1 MKKKILIL
9 LSSIHVCFAQQG
21 AVYFQQ
27 QVGYSDTMRNV
38 KVVPEGGD
46 LLGFDTF
53 QQKTITSI
61 PMNSL
66 SAALTGAP
74 GGALSGNY
82 PSPTVTK
89 TNGTTRSSLATVA
102 SPARRGKANEVFIAV
117 RTDGRPGTG
126 TEEDP
131 YDGSTQPKFDAL
143 MASFEPNTTIHLG
156 LGTFLTNVIPKT
168 GPAAGYGTAF
178 FVQSGWRIIGA
189 GIDRTTV
196 QMTGNLSTFTTDC
209 QAFKSNSDAVTNNV
223 RIENLTIDCNYAAL
237 SANAV
242 TANGQK
248 NFKSGGIQLFGNNI
262 TIENVHVIGQYGSF
276 ANSQESFAIALTG
289 PNDGNGATNNVINRC
304 IVDGL
309 PSAFT
314 YGGPFMISGGGSGHA
329 TYCRV
334 TNCLATGRNTGNVTD
349 TFNSGGVNLANASC
363 CDITDNTF
371 VDCVSIAYHDTGTA
385 DNISVFRNRLI
396 RGCQGIGAVAR
407 GAGYS
412 DTNWRIVG
420 NNMNIQ
426 NRSGENVGIKIT
438 GNTNSGHYIANNIIS
453 FTTSGGNGAAGF
465 HSFITSGLTSSD
477 ILFNTVDVGSA
488 GSALYDTT
496 FKGGTSGSRLLGNR
510 KPGGSVDRY
519 LQDTNTGITRAYT
532 VATLP
537 AGSRG
542 DTALVTDATAPSY
555 LGTLT
560 GGGSVVT
567 PVFFDGTS
575 WRSY

>member
-1 MKKKILIL
+1 MKKTSL
-9 LSSIHVCFAQQG
+9 L
-21 AVYFQQ
+21 
-27 QVGYSDTMRNV
+27 
-38 KVVPEGGD
+38 
-46 LLGFDTF
+46 LLV
-53 QQKTITSI
+53 
-61 PMNSL
+61 
-66 SAALTGAP
+66 
-74 GGALSGNY
+74 
-82 PSPTVTK
+82 TVTSGFGQIAGI
-89 TNGTTRSSLATVA
+89 NIRAQ
-102 SPARRGKANEVFIAV
+102 RGKANEVFIAV
-117 RTDGRPGTG
+117 RTDGKPGTG

-131 YDGSTQPKFDAL
+131 YDGSTQVRFDAL
-143 MASFEPNTTIHLG
+143 MARFKPNTTIHLG

-196 QMTGNLSTFTTDC
+196 KMTGNLRTFTTDC
-209 QAFKSNSDAVTNNV
+209 EAFKSNSAVATNNV
-223 RIENLTIDCNYAAL
+223 RIENLTIDCNYAVL

-248 NFKSGGIQLFGNNI
+248 NFRSGGIQLWGNNI
-262 TIENVHVIGQYGSF
+262 TIENVHVIGQYGNF
-276 ANSQESFAIALTG
+276 ANRQESFAVGVAG
-289 PNDGNGATNNVINRC
+289 PNDGSGATNNVINRC

-314 YGGPFMISGGGSGHA
+314 YGSPFAISGGPGLA

-334 TNCLATGRNTGNVTD
+334 TNCLAAGRNTGNFTD
-349 TFNSGGVNLANASC
+349 TFNTGGVNLATASY

-371 VDCVSIAYHDTGTA
+371 VDCASIAYHDTGTG
-385 DNISVFRNRLI
+385 DNISVFRNRLV
-396 RGCQGIGAVAR
+396 RGWQGVGAVAT
-407 GAGYS
+407 ATGYS

-420 NNMNIQ
+420 NNINIQ
-426 NRSGENVGIKIT
+426 NRSGENSGIMLT
-438 GNTNSGHYIANNIIS
+438 GNANSGHYVANNIIN
-453 FTTSGGNGAAGF
+453 FTTAGGNGVAGF

-477 ILFNTVDVGSA
+477 ILFNTVDVAFA
-488 GSALYDTT
+488 GLAVYDAT

-510 KPGGSVDRY
+510 KPGGGVDRY
-519 LQDTNTGITRAYT
+519 LQDTNTGITQAYI

-537 AGSRG
+537 VGSRG
-542 DTALVTDATAPSY
+542 DTALVTDATTPTY

-567 PVFFDGTS
+567 PVFFDGAS